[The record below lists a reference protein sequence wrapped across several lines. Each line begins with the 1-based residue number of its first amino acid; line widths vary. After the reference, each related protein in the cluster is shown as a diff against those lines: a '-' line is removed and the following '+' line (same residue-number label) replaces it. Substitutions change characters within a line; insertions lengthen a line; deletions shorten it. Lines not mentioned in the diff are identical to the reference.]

1 MEGSW
6 WGKMATRES
15 DIAAWESGVQQIEDQ
30 DMALAARA
38 LPGEKP
44 PGLLLTPFYAEAQ
57 LILPLPRLPLSLGC
71 LETLSDGHSDRTR
84 PTARPTDSVTVSL
97 YTCFQYY

>member
-1 MEGSW
+1 MSALESCGESLEAATKGVEGSW

-15 DIAAWESGVQQIEDQ
+15 DIAAWKSGVQQIEDQ

-38 LPGEKP
+38 LPGQKP

-57 LILPLPRLPLSLGC
+57 LILPLPRLPLKPRLLGDT
-71 LETLSDGHSDRTR
+71 E
-84 PTARPTDSVTVSL
+84 
-97 YTCFQYY
+97 